1 LSKQTKYHD
10 VDCRIFGNDMQ
21 IVRAELDPNK
31 TVLAEAGA
39 VNYFDNNISL
49 EKKLA
54 MAPNLLAAYSIPCCM
69 SVKEC

>member
-1 LSKQTKYHD
+1 
-10 VDCRIFGNDMQ
+10 MQ

-49 EKKLA
+49 EK
-54 MAPNLLAAYSIPCCM
+54 N
-69 SVKEC
+69 